1 MFLLGSTVDIFS
13 DEDDTFTGLLFQDS
27 VMKSSF
33 ASYPEV
39 LMIDATYKL
48 NELRMPLY
56 LMIVLDS
63 NGQSEIVAVFLTSVE
78 TRVAIVKMVKAFK
91 SHNSKWIATTAIVS
105 DKDFTE
111 RDVFKQEF
119 PNALLIICL
128 FHALQNF
135 RREITCDKLGLL
147 PGERDHALELMSLL
161 AYSSSEEKYE
171 DHYKQLKASGLRS
184 VIEYYDVNWHPVR
197 HQWVQGFK
205 GHTLSLNTKTNNRLE
220 SINAKIK
227 SVCSKYAS
235 LPVFFDQ
242 FLSLLSCLRN
252 ERDHSTLMAL
262 AKKSVSTFNV
272 DSAEHQYAEA
282 LTPYALEYVHK
293 QLSLRHKV
301 NIEAATNDAGEFI
314 VDSSNGKLMVT
325 CNTCMCTFWKSM
337 RLPCRHIFAV
347 RDKCEIPLFDPLLP
361 STRWTKSYMRDAFRL
376 KNGPS
381 DDSSAIEVCMI
392 HSCTCRN

>member
-48 NELRMPLY
+48 NELRMQLY
-56 LMIVLDS
+56 LMIVPDS

-119 PNALLIICL
+119 PNASLIICL

-171 DHYKQLKASGLRS
+171 DHYKQLKASGLHS
-184 VIEYYDVNWHPVR
+184 VIEYYDVNCTLFDTSGCR
-197 HQWVQGFK
+197 ALRGTLLASVQGQ
-205 GHTLSLNTKTNNRLE
+205 TT
-220 SINAKIK
+220 A
-227 SVCSKYAS
+227 
-235 LPVFFDQ
+235 
-242 FLSLLSCLRN
+242 
-252 ERDHSTLMAL
+252 
-262 AKKSVSTFNV
+262 
-272 DSAEHQYAEA
+272 
-282 LTPYALEYVHK
+282 
-293 QLSLRHKV
+293 
-301 NIEAATNDAGEFI
+301 
-314 VDSSNGKLMVT
+314 
-325 CNTCMCTFWKSM
+325 WK
-337 RLPCRHIFAV
+337 A
-347 RDKCEIPLFDPLLP
+347 
-361 STRWTKSYMRDAFRL
+361 
-376 KNGPS
+376 
-381 DDSSAIEVCMI
+381 
-392 HSCTCRN
+392 